1 MSTIKVTNLKHE
13 SSSSDNIS
21 LDSSANTT
29 IGGNLIAQAGSASTP
44 AIQATGDANTG
55 IYFSGADAVDVATGG
70 TQALQLDSSQN
81 LKFNSGYGSVATAYG
96 VRAWVNFNG
105 RNTLSIYDD
114 GGVSSITDNG
124 VGDYTVNFDF
134 TMPDINYAFT
144 GSASYAD
151 ASSNGIHTVEMR
163 TGTARST
170 SKTTSSI
177 RLDVVYANATDNR
190 TRFDYDEVN
199 VVFFR

>member
-13 SSSSDNIS
+13 SSSSDNIT

-96 VRAWVNFNG
+96 VRAWVNF
-105 RNTLSIYDD
+105 D
-114 GGVSSITDNG
+114 GTQVTNPGSTTGIRASGNCSSITDVS
-124 VGDYTVNFDF
+124 VGQYQFNFA
-134 TMPDINYAFT
+134 TAMPDANYAAV
-144 GSASYAD
+144 SEVKISPSD
-151 ASSNGIHTVEMR
+151 AENTRIANT
-163 TGTARST
+163 TYST
-170 SKTTSSI
+170 TQFEIEVTNAGNAAFRDSDLVNI
-177 RLDVVYANATDNR
+177 IVVR
-190 TRFDYDEVN
+190 
-199 VVFFR
+199 